1 MKWEAVFFDFDGVIL
16 DSVDVKTKAFA
27 SMFHSYGPEIENAVV
42 RYHLENGGVDR
53 YEKFKYF
60 YENFLGKRITQNEM
74 DRLSK
79 QFSTLVVKK
88 VIDSPFIP
96 GALNTLKE
104 LKINNIPSFIVSGTP
119 DIEIKAIMKEK
130 GLADFFQEV
139 HGSPRK
145 KWEITS
151 SILKTNSFNPEK
163 CLFIGDALS
172 DYEASTYN
180 KIHFLGIVSENER
193 SIFPDVT
200 KISASVNIH
209 F

>member
-1 MKWEAVFFDFDGVIL
+1 
-16 DSVDVKTKAFA
+16 
-27 SMFHSYGPEIENAVV
+27 MFHSYGPEIENAVV

-60 YENFLGKRITQNEM
+60 YENFLDKRITQNEM

-119 DIEIKAIMKEK
+119 DIEIKTIIKEK
-130 GLADFFQEV
+130 NLAGFFQEV

-145 KWEITS
+145 KWEIS
-151 SILKTNSFNPEK
+151 SLILKTNSFNPERS
-163 CLFIGDALS
+163 LFVGDALS
-172 DYEASTYN
+172 DYEASRYN
-180 KIHFLGIVSENER
+180 NIHFLGIVSEKES
-193 SIFPDVT
+193 SIFPEGT
-200 KISASVNIH
+200 KISTSVNIH